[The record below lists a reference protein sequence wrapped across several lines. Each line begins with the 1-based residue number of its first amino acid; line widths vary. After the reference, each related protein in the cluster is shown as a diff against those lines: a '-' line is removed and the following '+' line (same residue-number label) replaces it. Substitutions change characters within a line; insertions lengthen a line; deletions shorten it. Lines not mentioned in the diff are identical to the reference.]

1 LSRRSHKRFACADE
15 KKSLHALE
23 RDTAINLQGRIEF
36 LERLRTIPPEKL
48 IFLDESG
55 VTTSMTRLYGRARRG
70 RRVHE
75 ATPGGHWKI
84 LTILVAMNLGGMLA
98 TMTVEA
104 ATDSDNEPSP
114 QSFRGVLAVMIA
126 TTRTLARRLNLPP
139 LLPERSCPSALH
151 LSPLTRLP
159 DRREADRHA

>member
-104 ATDSDNEPSP
+104 ATDTDNEPLP

-126 TTRTLARRLNLPP
+126 TNTHPRKTPQPASSTPGKKLPV
-139 LLPERSCPSALH
+139 SSPSQSAH
-151 LSPLTRLP
+151 STT
-159 DRREADRHA
+159 